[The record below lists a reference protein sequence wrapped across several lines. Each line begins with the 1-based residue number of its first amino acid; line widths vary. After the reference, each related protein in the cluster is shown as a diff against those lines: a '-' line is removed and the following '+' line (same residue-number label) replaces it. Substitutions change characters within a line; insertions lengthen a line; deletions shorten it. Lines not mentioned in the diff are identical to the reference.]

1 MERCFNTYVSVK
13 QSNLNAILGFSWLM
27 ARDCHSL
34 PTVVLKKQ
42 NCICHV
48 LGSSRQSIHRKA
60 NSHVQKEELNTSNWW
75 KGLSGYAALL
85 LRKQPTCKRC
95 CPYSGWPYMSP
106 GWLNSGSSPSGQ
118 VGHRCKQFA
127 CAPWASHS
135 FIRCSIT
142 SSSPDLAVPLHQWLE

>member
-48 LGSSRQSIHRKA
+48 LGNSRQSIHRKA

-75 KGLSGYAALL
+75 KGSLAMQHSSSGNSLRARDAVLTVGGLTWAQGDSTLGPALL
-85 LRKQPTCKRC
+85 VRWGTGANSLPVLPGPAT
-95 CPYSGWPYMSP
+95 PSSGAPSP
-106 GWLNSGSSPSGQ
+106 VQAL
-118 VGHRCKQFA
+118 
-127 CAPWASHS
+127 
-135 FIRCSIT
+135 I
-142 SSSPDLAVPLHQWLE
+142 